1 MGGKPC
7 IKEKCVQWVHIRG
20 VHPQTEKEIDMP
32 DCAHKWTPT
41 LMLELAQEVRHNTA
55 SVDELRNDIE
65 KGFRH
70 QLKYTNKALKALVDT
85 ISEQNVGIINA
96 IHALARA
103 SEKGIIHVG
112 PSTVQRV
119 NHQADDKPDED
130 GR

>member
-1 MGGKPC
+1 
-7 IKEKCVQWVHIRG
+7 
-20 VHPQTEKEIDMP
+20 
-32 DCAHKWTPT
+32 
-41 LMLELAQEVRHNTA
+41 MLELAQEVRHNTA